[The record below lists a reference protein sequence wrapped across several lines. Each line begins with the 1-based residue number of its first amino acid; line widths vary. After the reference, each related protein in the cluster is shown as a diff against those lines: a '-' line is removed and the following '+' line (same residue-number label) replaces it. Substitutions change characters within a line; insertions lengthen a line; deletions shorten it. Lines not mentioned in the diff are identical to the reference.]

1 MDKWYVFILI
11 KTMRYLSNFF
21 FLFLQFR
28 VFISGRKLHQR
39 NTTRVRKSAFS
50 KLLGIMWQQNPECAS
65 SAFTVS
71 IFRSLCV
78 HTHPCLGITVQ
89 HSPTWFVCG
98 KELSVIK
105 VNDTESS
112 EVCCELGCLFLI
124 LLLNVLTYSSEL
136 LSLFSLL
143 KCII

>member
-1 MDKWYVFILI
+1 MIHVHFNKDNEVLVQ
-11 KTMRYLSNFF
+11 LFF
-21 FLFLQFR
+21 HLFLQFR
-28 VFISGRKLHQR
+28 VFISWRKLHQR
-39 NTTRVRKSAFS
+39 NTTRIRKSAFS
-50 KLLGIMWQQNPECAS
+50 KLLGIMRQQNPECAS

-71 IFRSLCV
+71 IFGSLCV
-78 HTHPCLGITVQ
+78 YTHLCLGITVQ

-124 LLLNVLTYSSEL
+124 LLLNALTYSSIL
-136 LSLFSLL
+136 LSLSSLF
-143 KCII
+143 KIYYF